1 LKKGKNKNSPRGKE
15 EAKSPGGNVKSAL
28 DFK

>member
-1 LKKGKNKNSPRGKE
+1 MNKNSPRGKE
-15 EAKSPGGNVKSAL
+15 EAKSPGSNVKRAL